1 MNPFQKNESK
11 QTLFSPV
18 CTEEVPPRPPSPPEK
33 PPPKICGSSY
43 PVSIAFIVVNEFC
56 ERFSYYGMK
65 AVLTLYFLYFLHWN
79 EDTSTSVYHAFS
91 SLCYFTP
98 ILGAAIADSWLGK
111 FKTIIYLSL
120 VYVLG
125 HVFKSLGA
133 IPILGGKTLHTILSL
148 VGLSLIALGTG
159 GIKPCVAAFGGD
171 QFEEKHAEERTRYFS
186 VFYLSI
192 NAGSLI
198 STFITPMLRG
208 DVQCFGEDCYALA
221 FGVPGLLMV
230 IALAVF
236 AMGSKMYRKPPPE
249 GNIVGQV
256 IKCIWFAISNR
267 FNNRSGEVPKRQ
279 HWLDWAAEKYPKQL
293 IMDVKALTRVLFLYI
308 PLPMFW
314 ALLDQQGS
322 RWTLQATKMNGN
334 LGIFELQPD
343 QMQVLNP
350 FLVLIF
356 IPLFDL
362 VIYRLIS
369 KCGINFSSLRK
380 MAVGMILACLAFAV
394 AAVVEI
400 KINGMTQPQPG
411 SQEVFLQVLNLAED
425 EVQVTVLGNRN
436 NSLLMES
443 IKPFQESTHYSKLH
457 LNTKSQDFH
466 FYLKYHNMSVHT
478 KLPMEEKNCYSLI
491 IHENGKNISSK
502 MVKDVANK
510 TTSGMTAI
518 RFINTLHKD
527 VNISLGTDILLNVGE
542 EYGVSAYRTVPRGEY
557 PEVHCKTEDKDFFLD
572 LGLLDFGAAYLV
584 VIKNVTGQGFE
595 AWKTEDFPANKLSI
609 AWQLPQYALVTAAE
623 VMFSVTGLEFSYSQA
638 PSSMKSVLQAAW
650 LLTVAIG
657 NIIVLVVAQFSGL
670 VQWAEFVLFSCLLLV
685 VCLIFS
691 IMAYYYVP
699 VKSEDIHGL
708 AEKQIPHSQGNLINL
723 ETKSTKL

>member
-1 MNPFQKNESK
+1 MSPRRLFFHLFALKRYRLDLPALLSSHLRCCGKKSGSRIKGCLSSSRLNEEQSNI
-11 QTLFSPV
+11 Q
-18 CTEEVPPRPPSPPEK
+18 
-33 PPPKICGSSY
+33 KICGSSY
-43 PVSIAFIVVNEFC
+43 PLSIAFIVVNEFC

-65 AVLTLYFLYFLHWN
+65 AVLTLYFLYFLHWS

-125 HVFKSLGA
+125 HVLKSLGA
-133 IPILGGKTLHTILSL
+133 IPILGGKMAHTILSL
-148 VGLSLIALGTG
+148 IGLSLIALGTG

-230 IALAVF
+230 IALVVF
-236 AMGSKMYRKPPPE
+236 AMGSKMYKKPPPE
-249 GNIVGQV
+249 GNVVAQV
-256 IKCIWFAISNR
+256 IKCVGFAISNR
-267 FNNRSGEVPKRQ
+267 FKNRSQNIPRRP
-279 HWLDWAAEKYPKQL
+279 HWLDWAAEKYPKHL
-293 IMDVKALTRVLFLYI
+293 IMDVKALTRILFLYI

-322 RWTLQATKMNGN
+322 RWTLQATKMNGD
-334 LGIFELQPD
+334 LGFFVLQPD

-362 VIYRLIS
+362 VIYRLIA
-369 KCGINFSSLRK
+369 KCGIKFSSLRK

-394 AAVVEI
+394 AAIVEI
-400 KINGMTQPQPG
+400 KIN
-411 SQEVFLQVLNLAED
+411 
-425 EVQVTVLGNRN
+425 
-436 NSLLMES
+436 
-443 IKPFQESTHYSKLH
+443 
-457 LNTKSQDFH
+457 
-466 FYLKYHNMSVHT
+466 
-478 KLPMEEKNCYSLI
+478 
-491 IHENGKNISSK
+491 
-502 MVKDVANK
+502 VKDVENK
-510 TTSGMTAI
+510 TINGMTAV

-527 VNISLGTDILLNVGE
+527 VTISLGTDGPITVDKD
-542 EYGVSAYRTVPRGEY
+542 YGVSAYRTIPRGEY
-557 PEVHCKTEDKDFFLD
+557 SAVPCKTEDKDFSLN
-572 LGLLDFGAAYLV
+572 LGLLDFGASYLL
-584 VIKNVTGQGFE
+584 VITNVSNKGLQ
-595 AWKTEDFPANKLSI
+595 AWKREDILANQMSI

-650 LLTVAIG
+650 LLTVAFG

-670 VQWAEFVLFSCLLLV
+670 VQWAEFILFSCLLLV

-691 IMAYYYVP
+691 IMSYYYVP
-699 VKSEDIHGL
+699 INSEEIHGPENKHHL
-708 AEKQIPHSQGNLINL
+708 HMQGKMVNL
-723 ETKSTKL
+723 ETKNTKL